1 MEPVWQELA
10 ESATQENLLSRFA
23 DRLRRETGLSF
34 QEGLEGASEGVKELP
49 RAAMQTAAIN
59 PMEKLQGL
67 LGLAKAPL
75 GLLGMAFSPVKGAGQ
90 AIAQTP
96 VEEQWGSTAEKAGVA
111 AGLLPDIATLG
122 KLPLMAARK
131 GAPIIEKILRG
142 LRTSKVPKVTGAKTI
157 KPSIGESE
165 TGLSQ
170 YIPEEVSKRQI
181 PNNVVRAVGGKGE
194 PAGAWEGPGGIHETD
209 WPAYKQAMQEATE
222 RQVVEAWKAMPES
235 LKRRILGDPKKL
247 LTKIEGLPAPQSG
260 AQIDIL
266 ENTLTQWFGPPGGGG
281 ANWTN
286 ILHEL
291 IHHGGKFS
299 DPASKGTSFPRA
311 AKTIPGLQYRKML
324 EEGRPDLYGSAAR
337 SAEEIGPVMADRL
350 LPVTDKGW
358 QHRRNA
364 AWETVKPKS
373 FREGY
378 EADLQDLWPEE
389 AKRVFK
395 QIQSSRKRQAMKETV
410 PHQ

>member
-10 ESATQENLLSRFA
+10 ESATKQNLHPGVERFFKNLREET
-23 DRLRRETGLSF
+23 RLAWE
-34 QEGLEGASEGVKELP
+34 EGKEGASEGLREAPEELLEP
-49 RAAMQTAAIN
+49 GGVVTAPIK
-59 PMEKLQGL
+59 PL
-67 LGLAKAPL
+67 LGA
-75 GLLGMAFSPVKGAGQ
+75 LGMAFSPVRGISGAM
-90 AIAQTP
+90 ARAP
-96 VEEQWGSTAEKAGVA
+96 VEGQWGPAAEIGGLA
-111 AGLLPDIATLG
+111 AGFAPDALMGGIAL
-122 KLPLMAARK
+122 ARSIGAK
-131 GAPIIEKILRG
+131 GGPIISKALRG
-142 LRTSKVPKVTGAKTI
+142 LRTSKVPKVTGAKVF

-170 YIPEEVSKRQI
+170 YIPEEVAKRQI
-181 PNNVVRAVGGKGE
+181 PSPQVQAVGGKGE
-194 PAGAWEGPGGIHETD
+194 PAGAWES
-209 WPAYKQAMQEATE
+209 PARSAMQEATE
-222 RQVVEAWKAMPES
+222 RQVVEAWQMLPES
-235 LKRRILGDPKKL
+235 LKRRILNDPEKL
-247 LTKIEGLPAPQSG
+247 LMQIEGVRGSTAG
-260 AQIDIL
+260 AQVDPGANI
-266 ENTLTQWFGPPGGGG
+266 LTQFFAPHSEAGSHP
-281 ANWTN
+281 AN

-291 IHHGGKFS
+291 VHRAGKLS
-299 DPASKGTSFPRA
+299 RDPQSRGTSFPLASR
-311 AKTIPGLQYRKML
+311 TLPGLQYRQML
-324 EEGRPDLYGSAAR
+324 EKELPKMYGGAGGGR

-358 QHRRNA
+358 QHRREA